1 MKQRFGIVP
10 WQASQVN
17 QDVALLSKAENP
29 GLFHND
35 FPHSL
40 QQNSLKVSW

>member
-1 MKQRFGIVP
+1 MMKQRFGIVP

-29 GLFHND
+29 GF
-35 FPHSL
+35 
-40 QQNSLKVSW
+40 VSQRFSPQLAAEFA